1 MTRTFNLAGWL
12 LSPIPLVL
20 TALAVAFVFPEVVPM
35 HTNLAGVIDSW
46 APKMQVFVPATVM
59 TAANL
64 VCALFMSYAEKM
76 MAMGLVHGVSSPR
89 AARLILLITI
99 VFLDVLW
106 VGILVWMAV
115 Q

>member
-1 MTRTFNLAGWL
+1 M
-12 LSPIPLVL
+12 
-20 TALAVAFVFPEVVPM
+20 
-35 HTNLAGVIDSW
+35 
-46 APKMQVFVPATVM
+46 PATVM